1 MTGQLI
7 VLLFA
12 GQHTSSITS
21 TWLGALLLSNPK
33 AMAEVRA
40 EQERLVRTSRMQ
52 ALTTAPPPFPQVRA
66 EQERLVPDASS
77 LNYANLL
84 EMDAMRR
91 AITETLRLYPPLIL
105 LMRQV
110 SAISDCMLIASL
122 IWTPLILLM
131 RQVSAISDCML
142 IASLIWTPLIL
153 LMRQV
158 SALDGPLMAP

>member
-52 ALTTAPPPFPQVRA
+52 ALTTAPPPPSPQVRA

-131 RQVSAISDCML
+131 RQVSA
-142 IASLIWTPLIL
+142 
-153 LMRQV
+153 
-158 SALDGPLMAP
+158 LDGPLMAP

>member
-1 MTGQLI
+1 MSKYGLALQVTGQLI

-40 EQERLVRTSRMQ
+40 ETGAARAASRML
-52 ALTTAPPPFPQVRA
+52 LTTAPSSPQVRA

-110 SAISDCMLIASL
+110 SEL
-122 IWTPLILLM
+122 
-131 RQVSAISDCML
+131 
-142 IASLIWTPLIL
+142 
-153 LMRQV
+153 
-158 SALDGPLMAP
+158 

>member
-1 MTGQLI
+1 MSKYGLALQVTGQLI

-40 EQERLVRTSRMQ
+40 ETGAARAASRML
-52 ALTTAPPPFPQVRA
+52 LTTAPASPQVRA

-110 SAISDCMLIASL
+110 SEL
-122 IWTPLILLM
+122 
-131 RQVSAISDCML
+131 
-142 IASLIWTPLIL
+142 
-153 LMRQV
+153 
-158 SALDGPLMAP
+158 

>member
-1 MTGQLI
+1 M
-7 VLLFA
+7 
-12 GQHTSSITS
+12 
-21 TWLGALLLSNPK
+21 
-33 AMAEVRA
+33 
-40 EQERLVRTSRMQ
+40 
-52 ALTTAPPPFPQVRA
+52 
-66 EQERLVPDASS
+66 PDASS

>member
-1 MTGQLI
+1 MSKYGLALQVTGQLI

-40 EQERLVRTSRMQ
+40 ETGAARAASRML
-52 ALTTAPPPFPQVRA
+52 LTTAPSSPQVRA

-110 SAISDCMLIASL
+110 SA
-122 IWTPLILLM
+122 
-131 RQVSAISDCML
+131 
-142 IASLIWTPLIL
+142 
-153 LMRQV
+153 
-158 SALDGPLMAP
+158 LDGPP

>member
-1 MTGQLI
+1 MSKYGLALQVTGQLI

-40 EQERLVRTSRMQ
+40 ETGAARAASRMQ
-52 ALTTAPPPFPQVRA
+52 VLTTAPSSTQVRA

-110 SAISDCMLIASL
+110 SEL
-122 IWTPLILLM
+122 
-131 RQVSAISDCML
+131 
-142 IASLIWTPLIL
+142 
-153 LMRQV
+153 
-158 SALDGPLMAP
+158 

>member
-1 MTGQLI
+1 MSKYGLALQVTGQLI

-40 EQERLVRTSRMQ
+40 ETGAARAASRMQ
-52 ALTTAPPPFPQVRA
+52 VLTTAPSSTQVRA

-110 SAISDCMLIASL
+110 SA
-122 IWTPLILLM
+122 
-131 RQVSAISDCML
+131 
-142 IASLIWTPLIL
+142 
-153 LMRQV
+153 
-158 SALDGPLMAP
+158 LDGPP